1 MLRHY
6 PWNERE
12 CFVASGSSFFP
23 AARTLELA
31 EGLAEGPPYKGYKYS
46 FEEGFLGSSIVQ
58 TTNKD
63 EVHAAGVG
71 APGAKGRVRHRR
83 RSVGGRRGGR

>member
-1 MLRHY
+1 MLCR
-6 PWNERE
+6 
-12 CFVASGSSFFP
+12 FGLVSFFP

-31 EGLAEGPPYKGYKYS
+31 EGLAEGPPYKGYKYN

-63 EVHAAGVG
+63 EVHATSVG
-71 APGAKGRVRHRR
+71 ATGAKRSVRHRR